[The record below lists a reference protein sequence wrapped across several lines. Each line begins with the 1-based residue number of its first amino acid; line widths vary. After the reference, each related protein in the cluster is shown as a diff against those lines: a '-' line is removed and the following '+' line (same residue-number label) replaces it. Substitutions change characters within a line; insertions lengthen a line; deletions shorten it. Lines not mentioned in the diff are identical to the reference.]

1 MALKNKHH
9 SRSNQGL
16 RSQCTHSFKE
26 RKVYF
31 GIFPCLWHF
40 FFQAVWDGCFYYS
53 PMHFKVYIRYNH
65 EDRKFIHYQLK
76 QNPGFLWV
84 ARKTIL
90 LLDHALGLLTTHQT
104 NTKSNLRKRN
114 KICYLNTFK
123 VSNKKKK
130 KFAINLMSELSTHSR
145 NQSVNKS
152 FALQY
157 NTKQVGV
164 LLGNITKQN
173 SYMARNLN
181 TCNETC

>member
-1 MALKNKHH
+1 MSCEENYIA
-9 SRSNQGL
+9 L
-16 RSQCTHSFKE
+16 RSYLRVVNYPPDK
-26 RKVYF
+26 
-31 GIFPCLWHF
+31 
-40 FFQAVWDGCFYYS
+40 YYIKLTKKKQD
-53 PMHFKVYIRYNH
+53 FVILIRS
-65 EDRKFIHYQLK
+65 KLAIK
-76 QNPGFLWV
+76 
-84 ARKTIL
+84 K
-90 LLDHALGLLTTHQT
+90 
-104 NTKSNLRKRN
+104 
-114 KICYLNTFK
+114 
-123 VSNKKKK
+123 KKKK